1 MAIVLDTSVS
11 LAWLMPGSTVEQE
24 TIAERVLA
32 YLETDP
38 LGVAVVPS
46 LWWLEWT
53 NAISRAQRKS
63 LINPQQIADY
73 TELIAALALDT
84 KAISADEVLTRV
96 LPLAISTGLTTY
108 DATYLDL
115 AIQLKTPI
123 ATADAALREAAIK
136 NDVTL
141 F

>member
-53 NAISRAQRKS
+53 NAISRAQRGS

-84 KAISADEVLTRV
+84 KTISTDEVLTRV

-115 AIQLKTPI
+115 AIQLKAPI

-136 NDVTL
+136 NDVAL

>member
-63 LINPQQIADY
+63 LINPLQIADY

-84 KAISADEVLTRV
+84 KTIGADEVLTRV
-96 LPLAISTGLTTY
+96 LPLAIFTGLTTY
-108 DATYLDL
+108 DAIYLDL

>member
-1 MAIVLDTSVS
+1 MAIILDTSVS
-11 LAWLMPGSTVEQE
+11 LAWLMPGSTVAQE
-24 TIAERVLA
+24 AIADRVLA

-53 NAISRAQRKS
+53 NAISRAQRGS

-84 KAISADEVLTRV
+84 KIIGADEVLTRV
-96 LPLAISTGLTTY
+96 LPLAISAGLTTY
-108 DATYLDL
+108 DATYLAL

>member
-1 MAIVLDTSVS
+1 MN
-11 LAWLMPGSTVEQE
+11 GSTVEQGA
-24 TIAERVLA
+24 IAERVLA

-53 NAISRAQRKS
+53 NAISRAKRKS

-84 KAISADEVLTRV
+84 KTISADEVLTRV

-115 AIQLKTPI
+115 AIQLNTPI

>member
-63 LINPQQIADY
+63 LINSQQIADY

-84 KAISADEVLTRV
+84 KTIGADEVLTRV
-96 LPLAISTGLTTY
+96 LPLAIFTGLTTY
-108 DATYLDL
+108 DAIYLDL

>member
-11 LAWLMPGSTVEQE
+11 LAWLMPGSTVAQE
-24 TIAERVLA
+24 AIADRVLA

-63 LINPQQIADY
+63 LTNPQQIANY

-84 KAISADEVLTRV
+84 KTIGADEVLTRV
-96 LPLAISTGLTTY
+96 LPLAISAGLTTY
-108 DATYLDL
+108 DATYLAL

-123 ATADAALREAAIK
+123 ATADAALREAAIQ